1 VNPTPAGPL
10 FISLP
15 VAPGVDWLR
24 VLPILAALP
33 AMLILAWGLV
43 RGRLPAPIGVAGLM
57 LTLAAYGLGMLM
69 VMEESKDVRFCG
81 SCHLMTPIVAS
92 LRATDGSSL
101 AAIHFTRGLVPT
113 NEACYTCHSGY
124 GIWGTMDAKKAGVM
138 HMLHTVTG
146 DYSVPL
152 TMHGPFD
159 IDACLGC
166 HAHAPRFRAVEAHQ
180 APELQQALVTREMSC
195 TGTCHPPAHPE
206 SALSGGKPAT

>member
-1 VNPTPAGPL
+1 VSPAPAGSL
-10 FISLP
+10 FTSPP
-15 VAPGVDWLR
+15 VHPVVDWPR
-24 VLPILAALP
+24 VLPILVALP
-33 AMLILAWGLV
+33 AVVILVWGLV
-43 RGRLPAPIGVAGLM
+43 RGRLPPAAGVAGLV
-57 LTLAAYGLGMLM
+57 LPIAAYGLGMLM
-69 VMEESKDVRFCG
+69 LREESKDVRFCG
-81 SCHLMTPIVAS
+81 SCHVMTPIVES
-92 LRATDGSSL
+92 MHATDDASL
-101 AAIHFTRGLVPT
+101 AAIHYTRGLVPT
-113 NEACYTCHSGY
+113 AEACFTCHSGY

-180 APELQQALVTREMSC
+180 TPELQQALVTREMSC
-195 TGTCHPPAHPE
+195 TGACHPPAHPE